1 MNQVIARAGLEHGE
15 QVGREASAQG
25 VRAERAQK
33 DSQEPGKRAERDE
46 DHGGIL
52 AW

>member
-1 MNQVIARAGLEHGE
+1 MDQVVTRAGLEHGE
-15 QVGREASAQG
+15 QVGREAIAQG

-33 DSQEPGKRAERDE
+33 DGQEPGKSAERDE
-46 DHGGIL
+46 DHVGIL